1 VAVPLSP
8 KALLVSGEVEGV
20 DDLTAL
26 PAVVAGRL
34 RSEAWVGE
42 VRDVTQ
48 PRSGGVNRIDVER
61 QRSGP
66 QTAPGDSSS
75 ETTRATRRALPRA
88 ISSSGFLSSSA
99 SIGRDSQTGM

>member
-1 VAVPLSP
+1 MHRWYAPLGQVAVPLSP
-8 KALLVSGEVEGV
+8 EGLLLIGEVEGV
-20 DDLTAL
+20 DDLAAL
-26 PAVVAGRL
+26 PAVVARRL
-34 RSEAWVGE
+34 RSDTRVSE

-48 PRSGGVNRIDVER
+48 PRSGGVNRIDLER

-88 ISSSGFLSSSA
+88 ISSRGF
-99 SIGRDSQTGM
+99 

>member
-1 VAVPLSP
+1 V
-8 KALLVSGEVEGV
+8 LVSGEVEGV
-20 DDLTAL
+20 DDLAAL
-26 PAVVAGRL
+26 PPVVTRRL

-66 QTAPGDSSS
+66 
-75 ETTRATRRALPRA
+75 
-88 ISSSGFLSSSA
+88 
-99 SIGRDSQTGM
+99 